1 MADSLIPVSAV
12 ILAGGENRRMKI
24 PKAFLE
30 IGGISIIERQ
40 AAALTGGA
48 GGAGRDR
55 QALLRGMSRRLAGP
69 DAVEA
74 EGAFFDEL
82 IVIAND
88 PVPYESLGIK
98 ALPDN
103 PEFSGQKG
111 PLVGVYTGL
120 QAARNQSI
128 FVVACDMPFIS
139 GKLARRLAEL
149 KGAHD
154 AVVPVIRGYP
164 EPLFAVYSKTVLEY
178 AEKALKYGRPRLQ
191 ELFKD
196 LDVLYMDESEAME
209 YDPGLL
215 SFINVNTPEELKMAE
230 GLAKG
235 EVKEG

>member
-1 MADSLIPVSAV
+1 MVDSLIPVSAV

-40 AAALTGGA
+40 AAALTGGTTD
-48 GGAGRDR
+48 GWQGPI
-55 QALLRGMSRRLAGP
+55 RGMSRRLAGLN
-69 DAVEA
+69 AGES
-74 EGAFFDEL
+74 ECAFFNEL
-82 IVIAND
+82 IVVAND
-88 PVPYESLGIK
+88 PAPYESLGFR
-98 ALPDN
+98 ALPDD

-111 PLVGVYTGL
+111 PLIGVYTGL
-120 QAARNQSI
+120 QAARNQTI

-139 GKLARRLAEL
+139 GKLARRLAQL
-149 KGAHD
+149 KEGHD
-154 AVVPVIRGYP
+154 AVVPVIKRYP
-164 EPLFAVYSKTVLEY
+164 EPLFAVYSKTVLKY
-178 AEKALKYGRPRLQ
+178 AESALRNGRPRLQ

-196 LDVLYMDESEAME
+196 LDVLFMDESEAME

-235 EVKEG
+235 RRHI